1 MVYAETHCR
10 SATTRSRTIILH
22 CGDETTKDDKEVTL
36 KDTSRVGF
44 EWCFEWANEKYRWYV
59 YILFFLL
66 SYVNDVS
73 EWHKKRIPRH
83 KTSFLHCFLSCI
95 PLGSVRIV

>member
-59 YILFFLL
+59 YI
-66 SYVNDVS
+66 
-73 EWHKKRIPRH
+73 
-83 KTSFLHCFLSCI
+83 
-95 PLGSVRIV
+95 